1 MEGEDCKNRY
11 EHWSREELIARLE
24 GIEKE
29 RMQNRL
35 EIERREKLQRED
47 CAQEKLAILKAAV
60 NVGDSLIWEY
70 DVKRDAIHVDYEL
83 NSYATK
89 KPSRLKIEQF
99 TKKEDFLQAIYP
111 DDRQEVYY
119 NHFLPLIRGEISSYS
134 ICYRRVYK
142 DEILWVEANVQ
153 PFQYDEKG
161 RPSRVVY
168 YLSDITEKKLLQ
180 DKLYQLENKYQKI
193 IQALPD
199 AVIVLTKEGKV
210 VDFYTGAE
218 ENLVYNKDCQLGKNI
233 DQLFDPGRAVSM
245 KQLVK
250 QVVDTQKEMECRFRM
265 ENENGRKFYYNRII
279 PFEENSVL
287 VMCRDVSQYIRNEQ
301 ELAYMNELMRAILS
315 NIPVCVNVKK
325 IDDDFKFVYLNSAAE
340 RFTGLTF
347 AEMYNK
353 TDFDIFSNQQWA
365 QYLRKADW
373 EAVEK
378 RQTFEFGVN
387 YVTPAGED
395 KIVNVIRLVIDNMEN
410 DLSSLLVS
418 LIWDI
423 TQEKKNEVE
432 LVKVR
437 EADSL
442 KTAFLANMSHEI
454 RTPLNAIIGFSNVLS
469 ETDNEEERKEYLEII
484 HRNNELLLHL
494 IDDILDFSK
503 IESNML
509 DLTYK
514 EIDLKNLCMGLYSV
528 HSLKMKPGVRMIFD
542 PALPS
547 LWIYTDEN
555 RLLQVISNLLSNA
568 IKFTETGSITLDY
581 HVRNSEVYIRVKD
594 TGIGIP
600 KEERCSIFD
609 RFVKLNNYTQGTG
622 LGLPISK
629 MIIKRLGGKIGLDS
643 EVGKGSTFWIVLPLK
658 RE

>member
-250 QVVDTQKEMECRFRM
+250 QVVDTQKEMECRFQM

-287 VMCRDVSQYIRNEQ
+287 VMCRDVSQYIKNEQ

-469 ETDNEEERKEYLEII
+469 ETDDEEERKVYLEII

-600 KEERCSIFD
+600 KEKRCSIFD

>member
-250 QVVDTQKEMECRFRM
+250 QVVDTQKEMECRFQM

-287 VMCRDVSQYIRNEQ
+287 VMCRDVSQYIKNEQ

-469 ETDNEEERKEYLEII
+469 ETDDEEERKVYLEII

>member
-250 QVVDTQKEMECRFRM
+250 QVVDTQKEMECRFQM

-287 VMCRDVSQYIRNEQ
+287 VMCRDVSQYIKNEQ

-469 ETDNEEERKEYLEII
+469 ETDDEEERKVYLEII

-629 MIIKRLGGKIGLDS
+629 MIIERLGGKIGLDS

>member
-1 MEGEDCKNRY
+1 MKGEDCKNRY
-11 EHWSREELIARLE
+11 AHWSREELIARLE

-29 RMQNRL
+29 RVQNRL
-35 EIERREKLQRED
+35 EIERREKLQQED
-47 CAQEKLAILKAAV
+47 RAQEKLAILKAAV

-99 TKKEDFLQAIYP
+99 TKKEDFLRTIYP

-134 ICYRRVYK
+134 ICYRRLYK

-153 PFQYDEKG
+153 PFQYDAEG

-180 DKLYQLENKYQKI
+180 DKLYQLQNKYQKI

-199 AVIVLTKEGKV
+199 TVIVVTKEGKV
-210 VDFYTGAE
+210 VDLYTGTEQSLA
-218 ENLVYNKDCQLGKNI
+218 YNEDCQIGKNI
-233 DQLFDPGRAVSM
+233 DRLFDSGKAGSM
-245 KQLVK
+245 KQIVN
-250 QVVDTQKEMECRFRM
+250 QVFDTQKEMECHFRI

-287 VMCRDVSQYIRNEQ
+287 VMCRDVSQYIKNEQ
-301 ELAYMNELMRAILS
+301 ELAYMNGLMRAILN

-325 IDDDFKFVYLNSAAE
+325 IDDDFKFVYLNMAAQQ
-340 RFTGLTF
+340 FTGLPA
-347 AEMYNK
+347 AEMYDK

-365 QYLRKADW
+365 QYLRKADLD
-373 EAVEK
+373 AVEK
-378 RQTFEFGVN
+378 GQTFEFGVN
-387 YVTPAGED
+387 YVTPGGEN

-410 DLSSLLVS
+410 DLSPLLVS

-423 TQEKKNEVE
+423 TREKKNEVE
-432 LVKVR
+432 LVKVK

-469 ETDNEEERKEYLEII
+469 ETDDEEERNEYLEII
-484 HRNNELLLHL
+484 HKNNELLLHL

-509 DLTYK
+509 DLAYK
-514 EIDLKNLCMGLYSV
+514 EIDLKNLCLELYAV
-528 HSLKMKPGVRMIFD
+528 HSLKMKSGVRMIFD
-542 PALPS
+542 PAHPS
-547 LWIYTDEN
+547 LLVYTDEN
-555 RLLQVISNLLSNA
+555 RLLQVLSNLLSNA
-568 IKFTETGSITLDY
+568 IKFTEVGSITLDY
-581 HVRNSEVYIRVKD
+581 YLRNKEVYIRVKD
-594 TGIGIP
+594 TGIGVA
-600 KEERCSIFD
+600 KEDKCCIFD
-609 RFVKLNNYTQGTG
+609 RFVKLNTYTQGTG

-629 MIIKRLGGKIGLDS
+629 MIIERLGGKIGMDS

>member
-287 VMCRDVSQYIRNEQ
+287 VMCRDVSQYIKNEQ

-469 ETDNEEERKEYLEII
+469 ETDDEEERKVYLEII